1 MKIRAKLISGSIL
14 SAISS
19 DNDDPAKRGS
29 RLRRILR
36 VILAFFAFF
45 KLSLARYRPQDF
57 KDLRKNVWKLDED
70 EYTASFS
77 PNNPPP
83 NDADEGASRPPHGKE
98 KDVQLKPAGDLG
110 YSGSTFFTTANA
122 KYLIKSL
129 PRRFEHEFFTHDL
142 LNPYIA
148 RMKAD
153 PRSLLVRI
161 TDMVFTPR
169 TSLGGIVGTAP
180 THHIVMENLLYGKDE
195 ETDGDWAGMKWETYD
210 LKPSNYFFPERD
222 IADGRLAPDSV
233 IDKLVD
239 DFPDRVK
246 VKPEDKKR
254 LLEILEADT
263 RLLADNN
270 AIDYSLFLVRYPG
283 PNARDATH
291 PAIPAVKSEAD
302 PWRTGI
308 DDVEGKWTYRIVVL
322 DFFWARHK
330 FRAKLMTGLVKT
342 FNKIAHKGP
351 MSITANP
358 NEYRERF
365 LSMVK
370 TLVTE
375 A

>member
-1 MKIRAKLISGSIL
+1 MQIRARFISSSII

-19 DNDDPAKRGS
+19 DDDPAKNGS

-36 VILAFFAFF
+36 TIIAFFAFF

-57 KDLRKNVWKLDED
+57 KDLRKNVWHLDED
-70 EYTASFS
+70 EYTTSFS
-77 PNNPPP
+77 PNTPQS
-83 NDADEGASRPPHGKE
+83 NDADENAPNTPHGKGKE
-98 KDVQLKPAGDLG
+98 VQLKPAGDLG

-129 PRRFEHEFFTHDL
+129 PRRFEHQFFTHDL
-142 LNPYIA
+142 LEPYIA

-161 TDMVFTPR
+161 ADMVYTPR
-169 TSLGGIVGTAP
+169 ASLGGIIGTAP
-180 THHIVMENLLYGKDE
+180 THHIIMENLLYGKDDGRE
-195 ETDGDWAGMKWETYD
+195 GDWGGMKWETYD

-222 IADGRLAPDSV
+222 IAEGRLAPDSV

-283 PNARDATH
+283 PNARDAAH
-291 PAIPAVKSEAD
+291 AAVPAVKSESD

-308 DDVEGKWTYRIVVL
+308 DDVEGKWTYRVVVL

-342 FNKIAHKGP
+342 FNKMAHKGP

-358 NEYRERF
+358 NEYRDRF

-370 TLVTE
+370 TLVAE
-375 A
+375 S